1 MDVSEVL
8 FNELAFFKLMEDF
21 KGCVCTCMYL
31 PDFPPHYCV
40 CCRHPQ
46 LNGDFRSVTSSQTTT
61 EPEDSSFAE
70 CEGEGGEEGQ
80 GGGGSKPAPS
90 QAVGGRSHSKP
101 LDPTLLQVLSFAANL
116 TLQEEEDTL
125 GKVRERLAW

>member
-21 KGCVCTCMYL
+21 KGFVCMLLHVYIKFFTFLY
-31 PDFPPHYCV
+31 F
-40 CCRHPQ
+40 RHPQ

-70 CEGEGGEEGQ
+70 GEGEGGDSRPAHSLATGETEGD
-80 GGGGSKPAPS
+80 PP
-90 QAVGGRSHSKP
+90 KP

-125 GKVRERLAW
+125 GKVRV